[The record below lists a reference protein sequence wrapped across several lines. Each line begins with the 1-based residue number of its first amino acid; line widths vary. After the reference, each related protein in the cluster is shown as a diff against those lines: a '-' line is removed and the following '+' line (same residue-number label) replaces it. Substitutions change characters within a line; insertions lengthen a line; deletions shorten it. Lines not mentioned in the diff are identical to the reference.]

1 MKQNT
6 TDVQIIF
13 LHDDIHLF
21 KSNLKS
27 VLRLKSLSNETCFP
41 EVTTNL
47 YIRKRNKNQ
56 VFS

>member
-6 TDVQIIF
+6 TNVQIIF

-27 VLRLKSLSNETCFP
+27 VLRLKSLSNEICFP

-47 YIRKRNKNQ
+47 YIRKKNNNQ